1 MRVLVGIVGYRYLRD
16 FSAPFAI
23 LDQLE
28 ATPPGPDVLIED
40 VSYNPIAV
48 VQWLE
53 SKPPEARFDRVI
65 FVAAAERGR
74 PAGTVTTWRWDGVLP
89 SDADVQQAVAEAVT
103 GIISLENTLMITGYF
118 KALPPE
124 VVVVE
129 TEPLD
134 HAFGAEMS
142 RGVQAAIEPAS
153 TRILELARRGDA
165 LEQLPPLPL
174 PARAY
179 QRTGGGW

>member
-1 MRVLVGIVGYRYLRD
+1 MRVLVGIVGYRNLRD

-28 ATPPGPDVLIED
+28 ATPPGSDVVIED
-40 VSYNPIAV
+40 LSYNPIAV

-53 SKPPEARFDRVI
+53 SEPPDARFDRVI
-65 FVAAAERGR
+65 FVAATERGR
-74 PAGTVTTWRWDGVLP
+74 PAGTITTWRWDGVLP

-103 GIISLENTLMITGYF
+103 GIISLDNTLVIAGYF

-124 VVVVE
+124 VVAVE

-142 RGVQAAIEPAS
+142 RDVQAAIEPACA
-153 TRILELARRGDA
+153 RILELARRVDA
-165 LEQLPPLPL
+165 LDRLPPLPL
-174 PARAY
+174 PRRNY
-179 QRTGGGW
+179 QPTGGGW